1 MVCTEVKERN
11 GKKYYYRV
19 LSVRMGK
26 KIGKQRIYLGVDLI
40 KDDLNIEEE
49 KADREILKENIKKA
63 IDKLKP
69 RIISVLK
76 KYNVKKAGVFG
87 SYSRGEQNKDSD
99 VDIIIEPPKNM
110 GYAFVGLAQ
119 ALEESLGKKV
129 DLITYKYINPHLKK
143 YILEDEVRII

>member
-1 MVCTEVKERN
+1 MVYTEVKERN

-99 VDIIIEPPKNM
+99 VDIIIEPQRTWDM
-110 GYAFVGLAQ
+110 L
-119 ALEESLGKKV
+119 L
-129 DLITYKYINPHLKK
+129 
-143 YILEDEVRII
+143 